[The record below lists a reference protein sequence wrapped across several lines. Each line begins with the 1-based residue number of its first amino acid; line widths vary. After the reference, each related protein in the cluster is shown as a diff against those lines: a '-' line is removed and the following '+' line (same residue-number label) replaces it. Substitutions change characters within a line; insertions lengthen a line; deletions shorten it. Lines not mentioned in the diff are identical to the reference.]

1 MDKRAVKNINSAK
14 YAQEQLNTL
23 EIDRE
28 AVKKISQDA
37 SEYYFCS
44 LSQNS
49 LKDILLGEDKED
61 VMGFGAA
68 VKRPEHVLDE
78 PSVVCV

>member
-1 MDKRAVKNINSAK
+1 MQK

-23 EIDRE
+23 EIDRG
-28 AVKKISQDA
+28 AVEKISQDA
-37 SEYYFCS
+37 AEYYFCS

-61 VMGFGAA
+61 VMGFGVA